1 METLKIGGN
10 VLKTCAVAG
19 ALLFSSTSFAASGTT
34 VVNRDAKAH
43 VLVIEDEDEN
53 ITEMAIA
60 AGATLTSICKNECF
74 ISLKGTEE
82 FEYVDTNTAVVFMII
97 DGILTV
103 DDAD

>member
-1 METLKIGGN
+1 MEALNFGRN
-10 VLKTCAVAG
+10 VLKTSALAA
-19 ALLFSSTSFAASGTT
+19 ALLVGSTSMAATGTT
-34 VVNRDAKAH
+34 VINRDAKAH
-43 VLVIEDEDEN
+43 VLLVEDEDEN

-82 FEYVDTNTAVVFMII
+82 FEYVDTNTAVVFAII